1 MNPCPCHA
9 SPDQAFQP
17 GKSEQ
22 KHLKIND
29 SKSGKTNENN
39 AQLIQSYPKM
49 LTHQRPWLLVSE
61 FMALNQQVESKVNKT
76 PAVSAC
82 CNNFYQVFSLKRKT
96 ALFALRAAELPQL
109 RPLTQLKA
117 VGLHQ
122 MSQDLRLEKPDQQI
136 KYMDF

>member
-22 KHLKIND
+22 KHLKTND
-29 SKSGKTNENN
+29 SNSGKTKENN

-49 LTHQRPWLLVSE
+49 LTRQRPWLLVSE
-61 FMALNQQVESKVNKT
+61 FMALNQVESKVNKT
-76 PAVSAC
+76 PDMRFIRVFTS
-82 CNNFYQVFSLKRKT
+82 CNNFYQVFSLKPDSRCRVAT
-96 ALFALRAAELPQL
+96 TG

-122 MSQDLRLEKPDQQI
+122 MSQDLRLDKPEQI